1 MKKLMVAALIVVVVI
16 GAFAQPMKM
25 KKGVPEKMIE
35 ERCLCEELQLTDEQV
50 TKLDEIQK
58 KYQKEVI
65 KLRAELKLANLELK
79 ELVEKEASQKDI
91 QKALDKVNNLRAK
104 MLSLRVNKRL
114 EIGKVLTDKQ
124 KKLLKEKPAHYFLRG
139 YGFPRGMR
147 EGSKQMMGMVKQRGC
162 FGKPGFGRIEKEI
175 RILRDVD

>member
-1 MKKLMVAALIVVVVI
+1 MKKLIVAALIVVVVI
-16 GAFAQPMKM
+16 GVFAQPMKM
-25 KKGVPEKMIE
+25 KGAPEKMIK

-139 YGFPRGMR
+139 YGFPHGMR
-147 EGSKQMMGMVKQRGC
+147 KGSKQMMGMMKRRGC
-162 FGKPGFGRIEKEI
+162 FGKPGLGRIEKEI
-175 RILRDVD
+175 RILKDVD